1 MDIASF
7 AAVEAA
13 LRSSSSSAY
22 RSWIDSRCEATVSRR
37 RWHSFSIW
45 TLALEERER
54 SRASRGSLLE
64 NSSCLWEEQSSHPQ
78 SQHVSVSI
86 K

>member
-1 MDIASF
+1 MNGEDEFVTEINGCGK
-7 AAVEAA
+7 
-13 LRSSSSSAY
+13 Y
-22 RSWIDSRCEATVSRR
+22 

-45 TLALEERER
+45 TLALEER